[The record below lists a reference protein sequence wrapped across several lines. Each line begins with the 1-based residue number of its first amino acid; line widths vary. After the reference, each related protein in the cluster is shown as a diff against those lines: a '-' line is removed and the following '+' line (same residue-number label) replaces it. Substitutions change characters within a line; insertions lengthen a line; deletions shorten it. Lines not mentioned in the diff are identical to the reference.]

1 MNIVDSLWVKN
12 SNIGATGL
20 VSGLMVKLGK
30 GVFVSD

>member
-1 MNIVDSLWVKN
+1 MGKEFKY
-12 SNIGATGL
+12 IGATGL